1 MIEINDDVISKA
13 TQLFTKYT
21 GSDVVYVDCVD
32 SLSKVESLSK
42 IGDSEVIKIIDFL
55 VEWKCRGLVSS
66 RSENRNKM
74 SIQVKGIKE
83 ILRSLNNE
91 FKKLQ
96 GYTLRDIP
104 LENEDIE
111 NTIVKIYEKVN
122 SVKWIGP
129 TAASKIMH
137 VIDPYLFMMWDV
149 AIRSKKK
156 GYGYEN
162 GTSNQYMKFM
172 KKMQFIAI
180 RLKTNWEE
188 KEIEIPIKKRRTL
201 PKLMDEA
208 NYMWI
213 TRNIKIE

>member
-1 MIEINDDVISKA
+1 MIDINDDVISKA
-13 TQLFTKYT
+13 TRLFTKYT
-21 GSDVVYVDCVD
+21 GSDVVYVDCVG

-42 IGDSEVIKIIDFL
+42 IGNEEVTKIIDFL

-66 RSENRNKM
+66 RSENINKM
-74 SIQVKGIKE
+74 SVQVKNIKE

-91 FKKLQ
+91 FEKLQ
-96 GYTLRDIP
+96 GYNLRDIP

-111 NTIVKIYEKVN
+111 STIMKIYEKVD
-122 SVKWIGP
+122 SVSWVGP

-137 VIDPYLFMMWDV
+137 VINPHLFMMWDV

-156 GYGYEN
+156 GYGYES
-162 GTSNQYMKFM
+162 GTSNQYIKFM
-172 KKMQFIAI
+172 KKMQSMAI

-188 KEIEIPIKKRRTL
+188 KKIEIPIKKRRTL
-201 PKLMDEA
+201 PKLMDEF
-208 NYMWI
+208 NYMGI